1 MMADLGQ
8 EIGWDDE
15 IENEGADFEPLPEGT
30 YEFEVRT
37 MQRGRFPG
45 SDKMCACN
53 TAELTLVIVD
63 NDGKEHQIFESL
75 KLNSKM
81 EWLLSQFFLCIG
93 QKKKGEA
100 LRPNWNAVPGSR
112 GMAEITV
119 NEYKDK
125 NGNLKKNNRVSKYLA
140 PEPKQFKAG
149 VF

>member
-53 TAELTLVIVD
+53 TAGLTLVIVD
-63 NDGKEHQIFESL
+63 NDGKEHQVCESL

-81 EWLLSQFFLCIG
+81 EGLLS
-93 QKKKGEA
+93 
-100 LRPNWNAVPGSR
+100 PNWNAVPGSR

-125 NGNLKKNNRVSKYLA
+125 NGNAKKNNRVGKYLA

>member
-1 MMADLGQ
+1 MADLGQ

-63 NDGKEHQIFESL
+63 NDGKEHQVFESL

-81 EWLLSQFFLCIG
+81 EWLLSQFFMH
-93 QKKKGEA
+93 
-100 LRPNWNAVPGSR
+100 RPEKEGRSA
-112 GMAEITV
+112 A
-119 NEYKDK
+119 
-125 NGNLKKNNRVSKYLA
+125 SKLERC
-140 PEPKQFKAG
+140 PRIPWDGRDHSQ
-149 VF
+149 

>member
-63 NDGKEHQIFESL
+63 NDGKEHQVFESL

-93 QKKKGEA
+93 QKKKGKHCVQTGTPSLDPVEWQ
-100 LRPNWNAVPGSR
+100 RSR
-112 GMAEITV
+112 SMNIRIKTET
-119 NEYKDK
+119 
-125 NGNLKKNNRVSKYLA
+125 
-140 PEPKQFKAG
+140 
-149 VF
+149 

>member
-63 NDGKEHQIFESL
+63 ARCREGDSL
-75 KLNSKM
+75 
-81 EWLLSQFFLCIG
+81 
-93 QKKKGEA
+93 EA
-100 LRPNWNAVPGSR
+100 TRCAPAILRN
-112 GMAEITV
+112 
-119 NEYKDK
+119 
-125 NGNLKKNNRVSKYLA
+125 
-140 PEPKQFKAG
+140 
-149 VF
+149 

>member
-1 MMADLGQ
+1 
-8 EIGWDDE
+8 
-15 IENEGADFEPLPEGT
+15 
-30 YEFEVRT
+30 

-63 NDGKEHQIFESL
+63 NDGKEHQVFESL

-125 NGNLKKNNRVSKYLA
+125 NGNAKKNNRSANTLPRNRSSLRQVYSDGIKTLPGRSKGIH
-140 PEPKQFKAG
+140 F
-149 VF
+149 